1 MKQFYHIQMH
11 LPYGREDGTIINPID
26 MLREPKP
33 VIGTGEW
40 DHHQCRSF
48 KNAPIGSIVLVREG
62 GTPIALVEIVSD
74 TFNDSDLE
82 SKYLHRNYRHVKV
95 LSWTPVEKPRAR
107 LFSQGTFSICSNSET
122 EQYQYIQSWYNKT
135 LK

>member
-11 LPYGREDGTIINPID
+11 LPYGREDGTIINPKD
-26 MLREPKP
+26 MLREPQP

-40 DHHQCRSF
+40 DHQQCRSF
-48 KNAPIGSIVLVREG
+48 KNAPIGSIVLVRKG

-82 SKYLHRNYRHVKV
+82 SKYLHHNYRHVKV
-95 LSWTPVEKPRAR
+95 LSWTPNEKPRAR
-107 LFSQGTFSICSNSET
+107 LFSQGTFSICNSWT
-122 EQYQYIQSWYNKT
+122 EQYKYIESWYNQT
-135 LK
+135 LR